1 MKIEGTFKEFIVIVV
16 LATVMG
22 VFMCTECWS
31 NWNYFWKLEIIMISI
46 WSVMWYGN
54 HFISVFIDKR
64 ISWLSQPG
72 KRFAFGIIASAIY
85 SAGAIL
91 LMAIIADEVFSV
103 QIGNKWSIVWI
114 SIIVSVL
121 ILLFFLSRQFLY
133 SWRNLALQE
142 EKMRNEILVSR
153 YEVLK
158 NQVNP
163 HFMFNGLNA
172 LSSLVYEDQD
182 LAVKYIDQLSKV
194 FRYVLQAG
202 QKEVVTLGEEIE
214 TVNSYIFLQKIRFGD
229 NFIVE
234 KELDEV
240 SDKYYV
246 APLVLQMLIENAIK
260 HNEITQENPLMI
272 KLLIENEYLI
282 VSNNLQL
289 KNSELHEST
298 EMGLTNIKA
307 RYESLSNNKVLVDET
322 TTSFK
327 VSIPLIT
334 KVV

>member
-1 MKIEGTFKEFIVIVV
+1 
-16 LATVMG
+16 
-22 VFMCTECWS
+22 MCPDCMNTWS
-31 NWNYFWKLEIIMISI
+31 YFWRMEVIMLTI
-46 WSVMWYGN
+46 WFVMWYGN
-54 HFISVFIDKR
+54 EFISHTIDR
-64 ISWLSQPG
+64 YVSWLDKPA
-72 KRFAFGIIASAIY
+72 KRFALGITGSVIFTVLAFVSL
-85 SAGAIL
+85 AIL
-91 LMAIIADEVFSV
+91 FKELFNVS
-103 QIGNKWSIVWI
+103 IGYGLSTVWI
-114 SIIVSVL
+114 SIGVSL
-121 ILLFFLSRQFLY
+121 IILLFMQSKQFLY
-133 SWRNLALQE
+133 SWRELSIRQ

-202 QKEVVTLGEEIE
+202 QKEVVTVGEEIE

-229 NFIVE
+229 NLIVE
-234 KELDEV
+234 LDLDNV
-240 SDKYYV
+240 SEKYFL
-246 APLVLQMLIENAIK
+246 APLVIQMLIENAIK
-260 HNEITQENPLMI
+260 HNEITSDNPLTVS
-272 KLLIENEYLI
+272 LLIENEYLV

-289 KNSELHEST
+289 KNSDLHEST

-307 RYESLSNNKVLVDET
+307 RYQSLSNNKVLIDET

-334 KVV
+334 KAI